1 MKKTLISLVAA
12 LVLVLT
18 ACDKNDD
25 APGGCIEIIPTIG
38 SQTRVPSLNE
48 DGSGG
53 FTKGDQFTIVTS
65 RGWETARSSDY
76 IVGGDW
82 QTWEQLGYPTGVK
95 INFAACYPPAQPA
108 GDGTFT
114 FDSSTA
120 EYKDLLLAPAQPVDA
135 FSTAPIHL
143 AFGHALHKLELNF
156 TADAADYTAEELAA
170 LTLTCTARK
179 ACQVDGKAGKLG
191 TVLTDKAAFSATG
204 AKAVFIL
211 PPQPTADVRLDITV
225 GGTTTSTTLA
235 DLLEQLG
242 KPHNT
247 LDGGSRL
254 ELNITLSREEGVTE
268 TPVNVGDATIGPW
281 DDQDIVSGTV
291 DLPSTEGPSALLVSP
306 KPSLAWGEPLA
317 YTSVATA
324 LQPPGD
330 ETPFGTQPDVY
341 YEYSRLD
348 DTQKEVYRL
357 IRDNS
362 AAFDDGGSP
371 LPRVNFYISYGA
383 EQNDVALAS
392 AAFSKDQASFFHYSR
407 AVGPYG
413 TGPLGNYITVSYGYP
428 YSTFAYRYRLAT
440 EGADEILDRLP
451 AGLDDYGKAKWLW
464 DEFLKSVSYGQ
475 KEGSEGT
482 VYGAFVLHKIVC
494 EGYARGYQYLCQ
506 RAGIQALYYEGMV
519 SNPQG
524 GRESHAWNVLRI
536 GGKYYLAD
544 PTWDDGMSA
553 GSDVV
558 FYKLFLRGS
567 NHAEF
572 VGRTL
577 ASGYTYPTLS
587 TTDYPH
593 NL

>member
-1 MKKTLISLVAA
+1 MKQTLISLVAA
-12 LVLVLT
+12 LTLVLT

-76 IVGGDW
+76 TVGDNW

-135 FSTAPIHL
+135 FSTVPIYL
-143 AFGHALHKLELNF
+143 AFGHALHKLEVNF
-156 TADAADYTAEELAA
+156 TAAPEDYTAEELAT

-179 ACQVDGKAGKLG
+179 ACVVDARGG
-191 TVLTDKAAFSATG
+191 TVRSVTADKAAFSSTG

-235 DLLEQLG
+235 ELLEQLG

-247 LDGGSRL
+247 LEGGHRL
-254 ELNITLSREEGVTE
+254 ELNITLNREEGVVE
-268 TPVNVGDATIGPW
+268 TPVSVGNATIGPW

-291 DLPSTEGPSALLVSP
+291 NLPSTEGPSTLLVSP

-317 YTSVATA
+317 YSGTATA
-324 LQPPGD
+324 LQRPGD
-330 ETPFGTQPDVY
+330 ETLFATQPDVY
-341 YEYSRLD
+341 YGYSRLST
-348 DTQKEVYRL
+348 TQKEIYKR

-371 LPRVNFYISYGA
+371 LPRIQIAIPTGTTSA
-383 EQNDVALAS
+383 DVTE
-392 AAFSKDQASFFHYSR
+392 AADAFNKDQASFFHFNR
-407 AVGPYG
+407 AYRPAG
-413 TGPLGNYITVSYGYP
+413 TSVTLSYKYP

-506 RAGIQALYYEGMV
+506 RAGIQALYYEGTAP
-519 SNPQG
+519 NPQG
-524 GRESHAWNVLRI
+524 GSELHAWNVLRI

-553 GSDVV
+553 GSDAV

-567 NHAEF
+567 NHAQF
-572 VGRTL
+572 AVRTL
-577 ASGYTYPTLS
+577 ANGYTYPALS

>member
-1 MKKTLISLVAA
+1 MKQTLISLVAA
-12 LVLVLT
+12 LTLVLT

-76 IVGGDW
+76 TVGGDW

-135 FSTAPIHL
+135 FSTVPIYL

-156 TADAADYTAEELAA
+156 TADTADYTAEELAA

-235 DLLEQLG
+235 ELLEQLG
-242 KPHNT
+242 NPHNT
-247 LDGGSRL
+247 LEGGHRL
-254 ELNITLSREEGVTE
+254 ELNITLNREEGVVE
-268 TPVNVGDATIGPW
+268 TPVSVGNATIGPW

-291 DLPSTEGPSALLVSP
+291 ELPSTEGPSTLLVSP

-324 LQPPGD
+324 LQRPGD
-330 ETPFGTQPDVY
+330 ETRFATQPDVY
-341 YEYSRLD
+341 YGYSRLST
-348 DTQKEVYRL
+348 TQKEIYKR

-371 LPRVNFYISYGA
+371 LPRIQIAIPTGTTSA
-383 EQNDVALAS
+383 DVTE
-392 AAFSKDQASFFHYSR
+392 AADAFNKDQASFFHFNR
-407 AVGPYG
+407 AYPPAG
-413 TGPLGNYITVSYGYP
+413 TSVSLSYKYP

-506 RAGIQALYYEGMV
+506 RAGIQALYYEGTAP
-519 SNPQG
+519 NPQG
-524 GRESHAWNVLRI
+524 GSELHAWNVLRI

-553 GSDVV
+553 GSDAV
-558 FYKLFLRGS
+558 FYKWFLRGS
-567 NHAEF
+567 NHAQF
-572 VGRTL
+572 AGRTL
-577 ASGYTYPTLS
+577 ANGYTYPALS

>member
-1 MKKTLISLVAA
+1 MKQTLISLVAA
-12 LVLVLT
+12 LTLVLT

-76 IVGGDW
+76 TVGGDW

-135 FSTAPIHL
+135 FSTVPIYL

-179 ACQVDGKAGKLG
+179 ACQVNGKAGKLG

-235 DLLEQLG
+235 ELLEQLG

-247 LDGGSRL
+247 LEGGHRL
-254 ELNITLSREEGVTE
+254 ELNITLNREEGVTE
-268 TPVNVGDATIGPW
+268 TPVSVGNATIGPW

-291 DLPSTEGPSALLVSP
+291 ELPSTEGPSTLLVSP

-324 LQPPGD
+324 LQRPGD
-330 ETPFGTQPDVY
+330 ETRFATQPDVY
-341 YEYSRLD
+341 YGYSRLST
-348 DTQKEVYRL
+348 TQKEIYKR

-362 AAFDDGGSP
+362 AAFDDGGLP
-371 LPRVNFYISYGA
+371 LPRIQIAIPTGTTSA
-383 EQNDVALAS
+383 DVTE
-392 AAFSKDQASFFHYSR
+392 AADAFNKDQASFFHFNR
-407 AVGPYG
+407 AYPPAG
-413 TGPLGNYITVSYGYP
+413 TSVSLSYKYP

-451 AGLDDYGKAKWLW
+451 AGLDDYDKAKWLW

>member
-1 MKKTLISLVAA
+1 MKQTLISLVAA
-12 LVLVLT
+12 LTLVLT

-76 IVGGDW
+76 TVGGDW

-135 FSTAPIHL
+135 FSTVPIYL

-179 ACQVDGKAGKLG
+179 ACVVDARAG
-191 TVLTDKAAFSATG
+191 TVRSVTADKAAFHSTG

-211 PPQPTADVRLDITV
+211 PPQPTADVEVELTV
-225 GGTTTSTTLA
+225 GESTTSMTLA

-254 ELNITLSREEGVTE
+254 ELNITLSREEGVTD

-291 DLPSTEGPSALLVSP
+291 GLTPGDESSALLVSP

-317 YTSVATA
+317 HAGQATV
-324 LQPPGD
+324 LQQPGD

-348 DTQKEVYRL
+348 DTQREVYRL

-371 LPRVNFYISYGA
+371 LPRIQIAIPTGTTSA
-383 EQNDVALAS
+383 DVTE
-392 AAFSKDQASFFHYSR
+392 AADAFNKDQASFFHFNR
-407 AVGPYG
+407 AYPPAG
-413 TGPLGNYITVSYGYP
+413 TSVSLSYKYP

-506 RAGIQALYYEGMV
+506 RAGIQALYYEGTAP
-519 SNPQG
+519 NPQG
-524 GRESHAWNVLRI
+524 GSELHAWNVLRI

-553 GSDVV
+553 GSDAV

-567 NHAEF
+567 NHAQF
-572 VGRTL
+572 AGRML
-577 ASGYTYPTLS
+577 ANGYTYPALS

>member
-1 MKKTLISLVAA
+1 MKNVLISLVAA
-12 LVLVLT
+12 SALALT
-18 ACDKNDD
+18 ACDKNDE
-25 APGGCIEIIPTIG
+25 APGGRIEIIPTIG
-38 SQTRVPSLNE
+38 ALTRTPSLNG

-53 FTKGDQFTIVTS
+53 FTEGDRFTIVTS
-65 RGWETARSSDY
+65 RGWEAARSSDY
-76 IVGGDW
+76 TVGDNW

-95 INFAACYPPAQPA
+95 INFAACYPPVQPA

-135 FSTAPIHL
+135 FSTAPVHL
-143 AFGHALHKLELNF
+143 AFGHALHKLEVNF
-156 TADAADYTAEELAA
+156 TAAPEDYTAEELAT

-179 ACQVDGKAGKLG
+179 ACVVDARGG
-191 TVLTDKAAFSATG
+191 TVRSVTADKAVFHSTG

-211 PPQPTADVRLDITV
+211 PPQPTADVEVELTV
-225 GGTTTSTTLA
+225 GESTTSTTLA

-291 DLPSTEGPSALLVSP
+291 GLTPSNESGTLLVSP
-306 KPSLAWGEPLA
+306 KPSLAWGDPLA
-317 YTSVATA
+317 YSGTATA
-324 LQPPGD
+324 LQQPGD

-348 DTQKEVYRL
+348 DTQREVYRL

-371 LPRVNFYISYGA
+371 LPRVNFYINYGA
-383 EQNDVALAS
+383 EKNDVALAS

-475 KEGSEGT
+475 KKGSEGT

-506 RAGIQALYYEGMV
+506 RAGIQALYYEGTAP
-519 SNPQG
+519 NPQG
-524 GRESHAWNVLRI
+524 GSESHAWNVLRI

-553 GSDVV
+553 GSDAV

-567 NHAEF
+567 NHAQF
-572 VGRTL
+572 AGRTL
-577 ASGYTYPTLS
+577 ANGYTYPALS

>member
-65 RGWETARSSDY
+65 RGWEAARSSDY
-76 IVGGDW
+76 TVGGDW

-135 FSTAPIHL
+135 FSTVPIYL

-179 ACQVDGKAGKLG
+179 ACVVDARGG
-191 TVLTDKAAFSATG
+191 TVRSVTSDKAAFHSTG

-211 PPQPTADVRLDITV
+211 PPQPTADVQVELTV
-225 GGTTTSTTLA
+225 GESTTSTTLA

-254 ELNITLSREEGVTE
+254 ELNITLSREEGVTD

-291 DLPSTEGPSALLVSP
+291 GLTPGDESSALLVSP

-317 YTSVATA
+317 HAGQATA
-324 LQPPGD
+324 LQRPGD

-371 LPRVNFYISYGA
+371 LPRIQIAIPTGTTSA
-383 EQNDVALAS
+383 DVTE
-392 AAFSKDQASFFHYSR
+392 AADAFNKDQASFFHFNR
-407 AVGPYG
+407 AYPPAG
-413 TGPLGNYITVSYGYP
+413 TSVSLSYKYP

-440 EGADEILDRLP
+440 EGADEIMDRLP
-451 AGLDDYGKAKWLW
+451 AGLDD
-464 DEFLKSVSYGQ
+464 
-475 KEGSEGT
+475 
-482 VYGAFVLHKIVC
+482 
-494 EGYARGYQYLCQ
+494 
-506 RAGIQALYYEGMV
+506 
-519 SNPQG
+519 
-524 GRESHAWNVLRI
+524 
-536 GGKYYLAD
+536 
-544 PTWDDGMSA
+544 
-553 GSDVV
+553 
-558 FYKLFLRGS
+558 
-567 NHAEF
+567 
-572 VGRTL
+572 
-577 ASGYTYPTLS
+577 
-587 TTDYPH
+587 
-593 NL
+593 